1 MIIEDLWVM
10 RRFSFLILI
19 LSFITIIVNAQ
30 KNIDSTS
37 MVLKVYQLGEIII
50 SESAINQTV
59 FKKDMQKLNAGNVA
73 SSISMLPSVTLVN
86 SGARN
91 ETTVFLR
98 GFDLRSVPVFADGIP
113 VYVPYDGY
121 VDLGRFTNSDL
132 SKIEVSKG
140 YSSILYG
147 ANTIGGAINMIS
159 SKPLKKL
166 EFELTAGAF
175 SGKAYNTNLSVG
187 SNLGKV
193 YFQGSFS
200 RISREYYSLSKDFD
214 TCINE
219 TDYIRDNS
227 YRLDNKV
234 SVKVGFTPNENDE
247 YSINYI
253 YQHGE
258 KGNPVYLGTDE
269 NIRIRYWQWPRWDKQ
284 SIYFI
289 SKTRLG
295 KLSYLKTRVFYDKFI
310 NVLKSY
316 DDDTYL
322 TQMRPYAFTSNYN
335 DYSYGASFET
345 GTEYLKNNLFKI
357 AGHYKY
363 DMHRENNDGE
373 PVRHFADNTLSIG
386 IEDVFT
392 PFSKLKIIPGISYNI
407 RNSVIAEDYDSNN
420 DAISNY
426 PANSNSA
433 TNMQV
438 ATYYQFNDKINLSI
452 TGAYKTRFA
461 TMKDRYSYRL
471 GIAIPNPDLIAETA
485 MNYEISSK
493 IRFADKISIQPA
505 IFYSHINNTIQMVD
519 NVLPGISQMQNTG
532 ESEFYGA
539 DISVNIE
546 IYKNLILNANYSYIE
561 RQNISNPEILF
572 TDVPKHSVFAYVNY
586 SPVKSVEL
594 TFSSVYNSDRYSNS
608 EGLLSQEFAVF
619 NTNLSYEFAKYFKV
633 ETGIKN
639 ILDKNYTLMEG
650 YPEEGRNYYFSLT
663 YTLKK

>member
-1 MIIEDLWVM
+1 LIIEDLWVM

-219 TDYIRDNS
+219 TDYIRDN
-227 YRLDNKV
+227 
-234 SVKVGFTPNENDE
+234 
-247 YSINYI
+247 
-253 YQHGE
+253 
-258 KGNPVYLGTDE
+258 
-269 NIRIRYWQWPRWDKQ
+269 
-284 SIYFI
+284 
-289 SKTRLG
+289 
-295 KLSYLKTRVFYDKFI
+295 
-310 NVLKSY
+310 
-316 DDDTYL
+316 
-322 TQMRPYAFTSNYN
+322 
-335 DYSYGASFET
+335 
-345 GTEYLKNNLFKI
+345 
-357 AGHYKY
+357 
-363 DMHRENNDGE
+363 
-373 PVRHFADNTLSIG
+373 
-386 IEDVFT
+386 
-392 PFSKLKIIPGISYNI
+392 
-407 RNSVIAEDYDSNN
+407 
-420 DAISNY
+420 
-426 PANSNSA
+426 
-433 TNMQV
+433 
-438 ATYYQFNDKINLSI
+438 
-452 TGAYKTRFA
+452 
-461 TMKDRYSYRL
+461 
-471 GIAIPNPDLIAETA
+471 
-485 MNYEISSK
+485 
-493 IRFADKISIQPA
+493 
-505 IFYSHINNTIQMVD
+505 
-519 NVLPGISQMQNTG
+519 
-532 ESEFYGA
+532 
-539 DISVNIE
+539 
-546 IYKNLILNANYSYIE
+546 
-561 RQNISNPEILF
+561 
-572 TDVPKHSVFAYVNY
+572 
-586 SPVKSVEL
+586 
-594 TFSSVYNSDRYSNS
+594 
-608 EGLLSQEFAVF
+608 
-619 NTNLSYEFAKYFKV
+619 
-633 ETGIKN
+633 
-639 ILDKNYTLMEG
+639 
-650 YPEEGRNYYFSLT
+650 
-663 YTLKK
+663 